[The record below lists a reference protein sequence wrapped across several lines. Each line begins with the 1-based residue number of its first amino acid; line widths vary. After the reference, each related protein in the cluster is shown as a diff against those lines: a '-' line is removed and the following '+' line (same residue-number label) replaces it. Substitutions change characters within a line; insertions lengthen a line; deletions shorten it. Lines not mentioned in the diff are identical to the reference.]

1 MPRFDIGRFVM
12 TSGIANE
19 INNKPSYKNE
29 ILDCLTKYLSGD
41 WGSLCDEDKRSNEL
55 AIQNNNDRILAKY
68 ITSSGSIYMI
78 TEWDR
83 SYTTVMFVE
92 EY

>member
-1 MPRFDIGRFVM
+1 MPRFNIGRFVM
-12 TSGIANE
+12 TKGIANE
-19 INNKPSYKNE
+19 IENKPSYKNE

-41 WGSLCDEDKRSNEL
+41 WGSLCEEDKLANEL
-55 AIQNNNDRILAKY
+55 AIKNNDRILAKY
-68 ITSSGSIYMI
+68 PTSSGIIYMI

>member
-12 TSGIANE
+12 TKGIANE
-19 INNKPSYKNE
+19 IDNKPSYQNE

-41 WGSLCDEDKRSNEL
+41 WGTLCDEDKQANEL
-55 AIQNNNDRILAKY
+55 AIKNNDRILAKY

>member
-12 TSGIANE
+12 TKGIANE
-19 INNKPSYKNE
+19 IDNNPSYQNE
-29 ILDCLTKYLSGD
+29 ILDCLTKYLSGH
-41 WGSLCDEDKRSNEL
+41 WGSLCDDDKQANEL
-55 AIQNNNDRILAKY
+55 AIKNNDRILAKY